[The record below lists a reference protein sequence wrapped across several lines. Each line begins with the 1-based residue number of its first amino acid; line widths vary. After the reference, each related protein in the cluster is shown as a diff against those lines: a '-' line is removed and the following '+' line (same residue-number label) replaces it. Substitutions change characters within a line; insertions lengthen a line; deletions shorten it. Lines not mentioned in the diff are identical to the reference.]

1 MTIFDFRFIIIISI
15 FLLALNKLTFS
26 DSITVDGIER
36 DFIVHLPAG
45 NNTSIKIPLV
55 ICLHGGGGQ
64 GKGMNRLTSFSD
76 VADKNM
82 FAVVYPDGIKKNWND
97 GRNVTKKTIDGAEV
111 NDVKFI
117 SSLID
122 SMILNY
128 NIDSSRVYVTGISNG
143 GIMSFRLAC
152 ELSEKIAAIAAVAS
166 SMTEEETENCKN
178 SVSLPVMII
187 FGDADPLVPFDGG
200 DIKGKRGKVIP
211 VKETV
216 NFWIKNNGCSETP
229 SEHSVTDNEDDE
241 TSAEKFVYQGKS
253 DVIFWLIKGGGHT
266 WPGGWQYL
274 PKLFV
279 GRTSKEINASEEIW
293 KFFSDKKLQK

>member
-1 MTIFDFRFIIIISI
+1 MKVFNFGSIIIIFI
-15 FLLALNKLTFS
+15 FLLAESKFIFS

-36 DFIVHLPAG
+36 DYIIHMPAG
-45 NNTSIKIPLV
+45 NNTSVKIPLV

-64 GKGMNRLTSFSD
+64 GKGMDKLTSFSE

-97 GRNVTKKTIDGAEV
+97 GRNVTKKSVDGEEV

-122 SMILNY
+122 TLILKY
-128 NIDSSRVYVTGISNG
+128 NIDSNRVFVTGISNG

-152 ELSEKIAAIAAVAS
+152 ELSDKLAGIAAVAS
-166 SMTEEETENCKN
+166 SMTEEESDHCKGN
-178 SVSLPVMII
+178 VTIPVMII
-187 FGDADPLVPFDGG
+187 FGDADPLVPYEGG

-216 NFWIKNNGCSETP
+216 NFWIANIGCQETAA
-229 SEHSVTDNEDDE
+229 EHSVFDNIDDE
-241 TSAEKFVYQGKS
+241 TRADKFVYTGKA
-253 DVIFWLIKGGGHT
+253 DVVFWLISGGGHT

-274 PKLFV
+274 PKFFI
-279 GRTSKEINASEEIW
+279 GRTSRELNASEEIW
-293 KFFSDKKLQK
+293 KFFSDKKLHK

>member
-1 MTIFDFRFIIIISI
+1 MTDNKIS
-15 FLLALNKLTFS
+15 FS

-36 DFIVHLPAG
+36 SFILHMPSG
-45 NNTSIKIPLV
+45 NNTSVKIPLV

-64 GKGMNRLTSFSD
+64 GKGMDRLTSFND
-76 VADKNM
+76 VADKYV

-97 GRNVTKKTIDGAEV
+97 GRNVTKKTVEGNEV

-122 SMILNY
+122 SLIVEY

-152 ELSEKIAAIAAVAS
+152 ELSDKIAAFAAVAS
-166 SMTEEETENCKN
+166 SMTEDQSENCKL
-178 SVSLPVMII
+178 STGIPVMII
-187 FGDADPLVPFDGG
+187 FGDADPLVPYEGG
-200 DIKGKRGKVIP
+200 EIKGKRGKIIP

-216 NFWIKNNGCSETP
+216 DFWIKNNGCSDTP
-229 SEHSVTDNEDDE
+229 VEHSTIDNEDDE
-241 TSAEKFVYQGKS
+241 TSVEKFVYKGNA
-253 DVIFWLIKGGGHT
+253 DVIFLLIKGGGHT

-274 PKLFV
+274 PKIFI

-293 KFFSDKKLQK
+293 KFFSDKKLQW